1 LLLGTIVAVTTL
13 VSVSRFSFF
22 AKAFHPVSSRMQ
34 KRHNQEQQQ
43 QQQSQHH
50 IATKIIPEHHIKN
63 NEEDDI
69 LSCRILGFYPFPTPP
84 PKGLSGWLF
93 KDTHQAILIE
103 SSMYKNQKLLMD
115 FMTKDGEL
123 HPVWYNENVKWGVM
137 LGSNIKG
144 KVRIRVLGGK
154 VGRRRARRRQRQQ
167 QQQQGEREELE
178 ASNNLEEEDDDDY
191 NGRIQEQQNIEET
204 LRSSKMGEILQIA
217 QSYNTNMNLYRN
229 NCRIFCA
236 NMEREVGRVN
246 QQQATTRSSHTATAI
261 ISQENNNNCNNNEL
275 FGTTTTTSPMIL
287 TECRW
292 ILRSF
297 FAVLLPALY
306 PLAAIIMLYEGVIR
320 I

>member
-1 LLLGTIVAVTTL
+1 
-13 VSVSRFSFF
+13 
-22 AKAFHPVSSRMQ
+22 MQ

-43 QQQSQHH
+43 QQSQHN
-50 IATKIIPEHHIKN
+50 IATKIIPEQHIKSY
-63 NEEDDI
+63 EEDDM
-69 LSCRILGFYPFPTPP
+69 LSCRILGFYPSPLPP
-84 PKGLSGWLF
+84 PKGFWGWLM
-93 KDTHQAILIE
+93 KDIHQAILIE

-123 HPVWYNENVKWGVM
+123 HPVWYNENVKLGVL

-144 KVRIRVLGGK
+144 EVRIRVLGGAA
-154 VGRRRARRRQRQQ
+154 GRRRARRRQRQQQQQQ

-191 NGRIQEQQNIEET
+191 NDRIQEQQNIEET